1 MQDLSP
7 SQSQA
12 LALAALLQSA
22 QLVDQIA
29 VTGKAQPEAYNPLLQ
44 SLFAFDSEHPAA
56 IYGGVY
62 GVEPGLKLLIT
73 ALAGSTNGSYRSVI
87 RYALAMI
94 HLEGKLS
101 KDANQLKIIA
111 NRLQHIHFNSE
122 HFSNDINNISA
133 SVAAV
138 YKDTISTYK
147 SRIHVSGNAIHLQ
160 SSDNADKIR
169 ALLLAGIRAAVL
181 WRQMGG
187 KRWHFLTSRRRLLQ
201 AAQSLI
207 NPQ

>member
-1 MQDLSP
+1 LQELSP
-7 SQSQA
+7 SQTQA

-29 VTGKAQPEAYNPLLQ
+29 VTGKALPETYNPLLQ

-56 IYGGVY
+56 IYGGTH
-62 GVEPGLKLLIT
+62 GVDSGLKLLIA
-73 ALAGSTNGSYRSVI
+73 ALSGEASSTYRAVM
-87 RYALAMI
+87 RYALGMI
-94 HLEGKLS
+94 HLQGKLS
-101 KDANQLKIIA
+101 KDKEQLNIIA
-111 NRLQHIHFNSE
+111 NRLQHIHFNTE
-122 HFSNDINNISA
+122 HFNNDINNLSS

-147 SRIHVSGNAIHLQ
+147 SRIHVNGNAIHLQ
-160 SSDNADKIR
+160 NASNADKIR

-187 KRWHFLTSRRRLLQ
+187 KRWHFFTARKRLLQ

-207 NPQ
+207 NH